1 MRKSPTSV
9 ERKGVEKAT
18 VLDKVS
24 TTIYEIAI
32 TLLELLLVPD
42 QGKSRSYI
50 MQVKIRRIEHQAPPD
65 VRMSDEN
72 GRGVLPPNDH
82 LLDETPPRKTPRDR
96 SPVRAPLPSPD
107 PPTPKLVIHAEEKLT
122 NSESDT
128 SDSSNNSS
136 PASSRAASPTKMITR
151 FTQTDTLVS
160 LCGQMH
166 RLRLMYEPVA
176 SNNKH

>member
-24 TTIYEIAI
+24 TTIYKIAI

-65 VRMSDEN
+65 VRRSDEN
-72 GRGVLPPNDH
+72 GREALPLLTTTYWMKHH
-82 LLDETPPRKTPRDR
+82 L
-96 SPVRAPLPSPD
+96 
-107 PPTPKLVIHAEEKLT
+107 EKHHEIDL
-122 NSESDT
+122 
-128 SDSSNNSS
+128 
-136 PASSRAASPTKMITR
+136 
-151 FTQTDTLVS
+151 Q
-160 LCGQMH
+160 
-166 RLRLMYEPVA
+166 
-176 SNNKH
+176 